1 VRSRSL
7 WFIGPGAIEI
17 RESAIPGPDED
28 RVLVQ
33 THASAISA
41 GTELL
46 VYRNQFPAGMQA
58 DESLPA
64 LQRALGYPMLYGY
77 ACVGRVTECGGRIPP
92 GWAGRR
98 VFAFH
103 PHESHFL
110 ARPADLFP
118 VPDSLSD
125 EEALFLPN
133 LETAVNFLMDGQP
146 LLGEDVAVLGQGIVG
161 ILTTALLSLF
171 PLGRLIT
178 FDLYPQ
184 RRKMSLEAGAQS
196 CFNPL
201 DDKSQNERLLRDFDL
216 VYELS
221 GNPAAL
227 DRAIAMTGY
236 GGRVIIGSWYGTK
249 RASLDLGGA
258 FHRSRIRLISSQVS
272 TIAAELRGR
281 WSVGRRLAVAAD
293 LLSRIRP
300 ARFVTHRF
308 PVEKAAEAF
317 ALLDRHP
324 QDCLQVILRYE

>member
-1 VRSRSL
+1 MRNRSV
-7 WFIGPGAIEI
+7 WFTGPGAIEI
-17 RESAIPGPDED
+17 QESAIPGPDED
-28 RVLVQ
+28 RVLVR
-33 THASAISA
+33 TCASAISA

-46 VYRNQFPAGMQA
+46 IYRNQFPAGMQA
-58 DESLPA
+58 DENLPA
-64 LQRALGYPMLYGY
+64 LQLPLGYPMQYGY
-77 ACVGRVTECGGRIPP
+77 ACVGRVVEQGDGIPP
-92 GWAGRR
+92 GWGGRR
-98 VFAFH
+98 VLAFH
-103 PHESHFL
+103 PHESYFL
-110 ARPADLFP
+110 ARPANLFP

-133 LETAVNFLMDGQP
+133 LETAVNFLMDGRP
-146 LLGEDVAVLGQGIVG
+146 LIGEDVAVLGQGIVG
-161 ILTTALLSLF
+161 LLTTALLSQF

-178 FDLYPQ
+178 FDLFPQ

-201 DDKSQNERLLRDFDL
+201 DDISQNERLLQDFDL
-216 VYELS
+216 AYELS

-249 RASLDLGGA
+249 RTSLDLGGA

-281 WSVGRRLAVAAD
+281 WSVGRRLAVVAD
-293 LLSRIRP
+293 LLSRVRP

>member
-1 VRSRSL
+1 MRRRSL

-17 RESAIPGPDED
+17 RESAIPIPDED

-33 THASAISA
+33 THASAVSA

-64 LQRALGYPMLYGY
+64 LQSPLGYPMLYGY
-77 ACVGRVTECGGRIPP
+77 ACMGRVIKCGGKIPP

-110 ARPADLFP
+110 AQPADLFP

-146 LLGEDVAVLGQGIVG
+146 LIGEDVAVLGQGIVG

-184 RRKMSLEAGAQS
+184 RRKMSLEAGSQS

-201 DDKSQNERLLRDFDL
+201 DDKSPNERLLRDFDL

-227 DRAIAMTGY
+227 DRAVTMTGY
-236 GGRVIIGSWYGTK
+236 SGRVIIGSWYGTK

-293 LLSRIRP
+293 LLSRVRP

>member
-1 VRSRSL
+1 VRNRSL
-7 WFIGPGAIEI
+7 WFIRPGAIEI
-17 RESAIPGPDED
+17 RESAIPSPDED

-33 THASAISA
+33 TCASAISA

-46 VYRNQFPAGMQA
+46 IYRNEFAAGMQA

-64 LQRALGYPMLYGY
+64 LQLPLGYPMQYGY
-77 ACVGRVTECGGRIPP
+77 ACVGRVAERGDAVPP
-92 GWAGRR
+92 GWEGRR

-118 VPDSLSD
+118 LPDSLGD

-133 LETAVNFLMDGQP
+133 LETAVNFVMDGQP
-146 LLGEDVAVLGQGIVG
+146 LLGEDVAVIGQGIVG
-161 ILTTALLSLF
+161 LLTTALLSLF
-171 PLGRLIT
+171 PLGRLVT
-178 FDLYPQ
+178 FDLYPY
-184 RRKMSLEAGAQS
+184 RRKMSFKAGAQS

-201 DDKSQNERLLRDFDL
+201 DDKNHNERLLRDFDL

-221 GNPAAL
+221 GDPAAL
-227 DRAIAMTGY
+227 DRAIAMTGF

-249 RASLDLGGA
+249 RASLDLGGT
-258 FHRSRIRLISSQVS
+258 FHRSRIRLVSSQVS

-281 WSVGRRLAVAAD
+281 WSVKRRFAVVAD
-293 LLSRIRP
+293 LLQRVRP

-324 QDCLQVILRYE
+324 GDCLQVILHYE

>member
-1 VRSRSL
+1 VRRRSL
-7 WFIGPGAIEI
+7 WFIGPGVIEI
-17 RESAIPGPDED
+17 RESAIPIPDED

-33 THASAISA
+33 TLASAISA

-46 VYRNQFPAGMQA
+46 VYRNEFPAGMQA

-64 LQRALGYPMLYGY
+64 LQSPLGYPMLYGY
-77 ACVGRVTECGGRIPP
+77 ACMGRVIKCGGRIPP

-146 LLGEDVAVLGQGIVG
+146 LIGEDVAVLGQGIVG

-184 RRKMSLEAGAQS
+184 RRKMSLEAGSQS

-227 DRAIAMTGY
+227 DRAVTMTGY

-293 LLSRIRP
+293 LLSRVRP